1 MEYVGGREDVR
12 SPCQK
17 SKNSLTKRG
26 VGAMWEDGRI
36 NFLKTKIGV
45 GVVCGRMGG
54 GVCVFPEDFLGV
66 GDVIISI

>member
-1 MEYVGGREDVR
+1 MLEDVSHVR

-26 VGAMWEDGRI
+26 VGDMLEDGRI
-36 NFLKTKIGV
+36 NVLKTKISV

-54 GVCVFPEDFLGV
+54 VCVYIPEDFLGV
-66 GDVIISI
+66 GEVIIPI